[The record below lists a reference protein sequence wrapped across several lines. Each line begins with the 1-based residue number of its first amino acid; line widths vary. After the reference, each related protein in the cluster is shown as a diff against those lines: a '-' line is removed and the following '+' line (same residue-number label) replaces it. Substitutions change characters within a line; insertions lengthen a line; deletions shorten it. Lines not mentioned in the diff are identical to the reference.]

1 MVAVGIYVFFLLES
15 VMKMILYFKS
25 FDVSLKIKRLVRL
38 IIAQKLR
45 TSSSKRILGYFYSV
59 FTDNF

>member
-1 MVAVGIYVFFLLES
+1 MWKLVMVAVGIYVFFLLES

-38 IIAQKLR
+38 IIATANSIKL
-45 TSSSKRILGYFYSV
+45 LL
-59 FTDNF
+59 